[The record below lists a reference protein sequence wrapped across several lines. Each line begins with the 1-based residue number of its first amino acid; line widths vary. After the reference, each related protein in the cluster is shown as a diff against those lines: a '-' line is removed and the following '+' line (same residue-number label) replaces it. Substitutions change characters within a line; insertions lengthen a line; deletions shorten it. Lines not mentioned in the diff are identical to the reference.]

1 LARNGQ
7 YLINHKGVSRYGRRN
22 PEPDMIE
29 PADILLAPAARGIP
43 LTVIEGR
50 DWEKKR
56 RELPADLR
64 GWADANGFK
73 AQAGRVLAVPSPAG
87 EVKQVLAGADAS
99 DPFALGK
106 LSRWWS
112 RAAA

>member
-1 LARNGQ
+1 
-7 YLINHKGVSRYGRRN
+7 
-22 PEPDMIE
+22 MTE
-29 PADILLAPAARGIP
+29 PAEILLAPAARAIP

-50 DWEKKR
+50 DWEKRR

-87 EVKQVLAGADAS
+87 EVKQVLAGQTQATPSPLAS
-99 DPFALGK
+99 
-106 LSRWWS
+106 
-112 RAAA
+112 